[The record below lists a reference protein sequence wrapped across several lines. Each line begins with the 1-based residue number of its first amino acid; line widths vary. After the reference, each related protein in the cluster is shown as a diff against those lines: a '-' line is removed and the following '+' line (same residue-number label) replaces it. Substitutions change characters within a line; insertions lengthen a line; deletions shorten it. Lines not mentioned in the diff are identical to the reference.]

1 MMRKKQY
8 LAALLAVMLLNLSA
22 CGELTPGSSEEN
34 APQQQQ
40 VTVGESH
47 TEEMQ
52 EATDNSRIPTELE
65 GQGVFVSHWQD
76 WDQAKLP
83 SQYLSEMD
91 DTALMLIEQVQNV
104 TLSAAAPRAFDGIEH
119 ARTNDLLRISLKNT
133 PPIDFDMKIER
144 DENGKV
150 IAQSQTYPN
159 HTLTK
164 LLQNEQ
170 EEGRDLREFYYQED
184 VAAVYS
190 RLFGSGRT
198 LGFQDLCPKY
208 YYYAREG
215 VFAHKGERNDPQIWP
230 MLVQYQDSD
239 TAISADLLLT
249 EGSDPQKPLI
259 YIAQDGSIVE
269 LTADNYRQELAGEP
283 VYRYTF
289 RKEGEQLHLDG
300 IRQVGVL
307 NWDCSAVVN
316 VELPTTEEAPQ
327 LKTPER
333 MMLSSGAVQSRID
346 LQKEYEGGTAL
357 EYLMELLGKAEK
369 IEGAAGNN
377 VLAAG
382 GSDTLTL
389 TLGYTQGE
397 EAVLSINSKSYLPG
411 ILESYVTFSFG
422 SQQFLL
428 PQEEYE
434 NLTAC
439 LESCK
444 AN

>member
-1 MMRKKQY
+1 
-8 LAALLAVMLLNLSA
+8 
-22 CGELTPGSSEEN
+22 
-34 APQQQQ
+34 
-40 VTVGESH
+40 
-47 TEEMQ
+47 
-52 EATDNSRIPTELE
+52 
-65 GQGVFVSHWQD
+65 
-76 WDQAKLP
+76 
-83 SQYLSEMD
+83 
-91 DTALMLIEQVQNV
+91 MLIEQVQNV

-133 PPIDFDMKIER
+133 PPIDFDMKVER

-239 TAISADLLLT
+239 TVISADLLLT

-289 RKEGEQLHLDG
+289 RKEEEQLHLDG

-307 NWDCSAVVN
+307 NQDCSAVVN

-369 IEGAAGNN
+369 IEGAAGNS

-397 EAVLSINSKSYLPG
+397 EAVLSVNSKSYLPG

>member
-1 MMRKKQY
+1 MRKKQY
-8 LAALLAVMLLNLSA
+8 LAALLAVMLFALSA

-34 APQQQQ
+34 APQQQM
-40 VTVGESH
+40 TVGESNR
-47 TEEMQ
+47 EETQ
-52 EATDNSRIPTELE
+52 QPTDNSRIPTELE
-65 GQGVFVSHWQD
+65 GQGVFVSHYQD

-133 PPIDFDMKIER
+133 PPIDFDMKVER

-239 TAISADLLLT
+239 TVISADLLLT

-307 NWDCSAVVN
+307 NQDCSAVVN

-397 EAVLSINSKSYLPG
+397 EAVLSVNSKSYLPG
-411 ILESYVTFSFG
+411 ILESYVTFSLG